1 MQPQLLISFSAPK
14 HLLIGALCALGA
26 LLITPSIGRAQNTSV
41 PMDSLMAEGALP
53 DIWEGPATAQI
64 TIIEYA
70 SMTCPHCARFHA
82 TTFPVLKSKYIDTGK
97 VRFTLRE
104 FPLDPLA
111 TAGFMLARCIGPAKR
126 DAMVDLLFAQQA
138 NWAFTDKP
146 LQGLQTLVKQAGM
159 SDDGLE
165 TCLKDQALYE
175 NVNKVRDRA
184 SEKFSVNA
192 TPTFFVNGERVS
204 GEISPEELDKLLQP
218 LLGK

>member
-1 MQPQLLISFSAPK
+1 MLSQILITSSPRHVFLRA
-14 HLLIGALCALGA
+14 LCVFIALCAF
-26 LLITPSIGRAQNTSV
+26 TPAVFAQNASIPVET
-41 PMDSLMAEGALP
+41 LMVEGALP
-53 DIWEGPATAQI
+53 DIWEGPASAPV

-82 TTFPVLKSKYIDTGK
+82 TTYPVLKSKYIDAGK

-111 TAGFMLARCIGPAKR
+111 TAGFMVARCIGTPKR
-126 DAMVDLLFAQQA
+126 NAMIELLFAQQA

-159 SDDGLE
+159 NEESLE
-165 TCLKDQALYE
+165 TCLKDQTLYD

-192 TPTFFVNGERVS
+192 TPTFFVNGQRVS

-218 LLGK
+218 MLNK

>member
-1 MQPQLLISFSAPK
+1 
-14 HLLIGALCALGA
+14 
-26 LLITPSIGRAQNTSV
+26 
-41 PMDSLMAEGALP
+41 
-53 DIWEGPATAQI
+53 
-64 TIIEYA
+64 
-70 SMTCPHCARFHA
+70 
-82 TTFPVLKSKYIDTGK
+82 
-97 VRFTLRE
+97 
-104 FPLDPLA
+104 
-111 TAGFMLARCIGPAKR
+111 
-126 DAMVDLLFAQQA
+126 MVDLLFAQQA